1 MKNRESDITQ
11 ETTVMELNEA
21 SDEEFMNISMKIDNM
36 YQSLNMRFE
45 ERIYY

>member
-1 MKNRESDITQ
+1 MKNRESDMTQ
-11 ETTVMELNEA
+11 ETIVNHYNSLN
-21 SDEEFMNISMKIDNM
+21 EEFMNISMKIDNM